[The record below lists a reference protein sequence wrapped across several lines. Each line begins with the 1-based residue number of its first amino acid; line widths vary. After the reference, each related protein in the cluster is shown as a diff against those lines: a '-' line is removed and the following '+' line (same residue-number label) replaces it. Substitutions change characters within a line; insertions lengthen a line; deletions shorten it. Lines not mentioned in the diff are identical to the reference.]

1 MMEVKWM
8 PQPDLIAGGYYLT
21 NEIIV
26 LYFIENINGFLFG
39 NYLFLMNQYL

>member
-1 MMEVKWM
+1 MIEVKEM

-21 NEIIV
+21 NKIII
-26 LYFIENINGFLFG
+26 LYFVENNNGFLFE